1 MTSSRNFPATCSKPN
16 RSPDVPSMPDV
27 PAMPAEL
34 APLDPSV
41 LAISVIG
48 TAPCTQDDGAPAAH
62 TMQAPQPALAQACQW
77 SIERQLALPRM
88 FGAVLA
94 DMRSTHEHLVREDDI
109 EPAVRWTQS
118 RSDAPVMHGPAYTTG
133 RYSLS
138 DCLAVHETS
147 RDLDTGRSFGRHVRS
162 LRRARGMTQ
171 EVLAERC
178 GLSADTIRR
187 LEHGSFSPS
196 LDTLRKLCGGL
207 DLMLSTL
214 FESYELGARNE
225 ARELIDLLATRG
237 PRELVL
243 ATRVLRALF
252 DELDGITAVTTPEPV
267 SAPPIED
274 ELDDDED

>member
-1 MTSSRNFPATCSKPN
+1 MTNSRNFPATCSN
-16 RSPDVPSMPDV
+16 QRLVPSV
-27 PAMPAEL
+27 AGSLGSTVTL
-34 APLDPSV
+34 APLEPSV
-41 LAISVIG
+41 RVTSVIG
-48 TAPCTQDDGAPAAH
+48 SATCTTAGDEAVGGDTIL
-62 TMQAPQPALAQACQW
+62 APQPALAQACHW
-77 SIERQLALPRM
+77 SIERQLVSPGIFAAL
-88 FGAVLA
+88 LA
-94 DMRSTHEHLVREDDI
+94 DVHSTHELPVREDDI
-109 EPAVRWTQS
+109 EPMAKWAQS
-118 RSDAPVMHGPAYTTG
+118 RPDAPVMHGAAYAPA
-133 RYSLS
+133 RSSLS
-138 DCLAVHETS
+138 VRLAVHETS

-214 FESYELGARNE
+214 FESYELGSRNE

-252 DELDGITAVTTPEPV
+252 DELDGITAAKSPEPV
-267 SAPPIED
+267 VTPPVD
-274 ELDDDED
+274 DDLDDLDED

>member
-1 MTSSRNFPATCSKPN
+1 
-16 RSPDVPSMPDV
+16 
-27 PAMPAEL
+27 MPASLDSLAIL

-41 LAISVIG
+41 LAISTPAVIG
-48 TAPCTQDDGAPAAH
+48 TVTCKRHDDDEAVA
-62 TMQAPQPALAQACQW
+62 TETFQAPQPALAQACHW
-77 SIERQLALPRM
+77 SIERQLALPGM

-109 EPAVRWTQS
+109 EPVGRWTQS
-118 RSDAPVMHGPAYTTG
+118 SSDTPMVHGPAYTTG

-138 DCLAVHETS
+138 DCFAVHETS

-267 SAPPIED
+267 PTPPAED
-274 ELDDDED
+274 ELDEIDED

>member
-1 MTSSRNFPATCSKPN
+1 MKRPRNFPTILSTPRAALEPPDEELLDATPPGASILVMSTEAVLGSVMCGD
-16 RSPDVPSMPDV
+16 PDDCH
-27 PAMPAEL
+27 PATDTIA
-34 APLDPSV
+34 
-41 LAISVIG
+41 
-48 TAPCTQDDGAPAAH
+48 
-62 TMQAPQPALAQACQW
+62 APQPALAQACWW
-77 SIERQLALPRM
+77 SRARRRVGSSV
-88 FGAVLA
+88 FA
-94 DMRSTHEHLVREDDI
+94 STHEPTVRESDI
-109 EPAVRWTQS
+109 H
-118 RSDAPVMHGPAYTTG
+118 RSHSSPDLLMRHGTEYATD
-133 RYSLS
+133 RCSLS
-138 DCLAVHETS
+138 VGFVVHETS

-252 DELDGITAVTTPEPV
+252 AELDGINSLTSPEPT
-267 SAPPIED
+267 SSPP
-274 ELDDDED
+274 LDDDDDDDLDD